1 MVGVPQVDLAWTAVD
16 ALSSI
21 ASVHAEQDGVVG
33 PEIGGLPAPD
43 VHRATGERTGGQ
55 PSAGGTATVALSG
68 PGRHVLRVRVADGA
82 GNVATSGSLA
92 VTYVPPP
99 RMVAPPH
106 VTGGSERPARR

>member
-1 MVGVPQVDLAWTAVD
+1 MRSAASRACTPSRTAS
-16 ALSSI
+16 L
-21 ASVHAEQDGVVG
+21 G

-43 VHRATGERTGGQ
+43 VHRATGQRTGGQ
-55 PSAGGTATVALSG
+55 PTAGGTATVALSG

-99 RMVAPPH
+99 RVVAPPR
-106 VTGGSERPARR
+106 VSGGSRGRARR